1 MNSKQKYRRIEKQL
15 DWINIG
21 ANFVGALLTMFYFV
35 NVQFDYQQSM
45 KGGLWLNLVLMVL
58 ITVGLLALGGH
69 FSEKRLGPMR
79 AWYLQKGPDDVPPQ
93 EIQQLALNL
102 PITMLVTALSM
113 WLLAGVSFGLLS
125 MFSSFPSEL
134 DWSAFIWSFLG
145 IGVIAGPITAVIVYF
160 ANESVWSAVLP
171 DFFPEGSL
179 IETPAFRMT
188 VRRRMLI
195 LFVMV
200 LMPLLLLAALSYNQA
215 IEMAHAPEPLTMLPR
230 LLRLEIF
237 LVGVGLVES
246 VVLSSTL
253 GASLVKPLE
262 ALGKRMDA
270 VQQGDLQT
278 EMAVTSNDEIG
289 HLIAGFNTMVA
300 GLRQEEVIRRLFSLY
315 VTPEVAQHAIKHGAE
330 LGGQMTE
337 ATVLFSD
344 IRGFTSLSERMR
356 PASLLALL
364 NRYFDRMS
372 DVIVDHGGFVN
383 KFGGDSLLAVFGTP
397 LNPIEDHPCQAIQ
410 AAGEMLVTLERFNRE
425 QEGLGEPRIRIGIG
439 IATGPVVAG
448 NVGSTERLEYTVIG
462 DTVNLASR
470 LEEMTKD
477 LAPSIL
483 VSASTADLI
492 AGRLPLTPIDQIDI
506 RGKQAPVLVYAP
518 SM

>member
-15 DWINIG
+15 DWINVG
-21 ANFVGALLTMFYFV
+21 ANFIGALLTMFYFV
-35 NVQFDYQQSM
+35 NVQIDYQES
-45 KGGLWLNLVLMVL
+45 LVLSGWHNLILMIL
-58 ITVGLLALGGH
+58 ITMGLLALGSYFG
-69 FSEKRLGPMR
+69 EKCLSPMR
-79 AWYLQKGPDDVPPQ
+79 AWYFQKEPDEAPPQ
-93 EIQQLALNL
+93 RIQKLALNL
-102 PITMLVTALSM
+102 PINMMGVALGM
-113 WLLAGVSFGLLS
+113 WLLAGFSSGLFS
-125 MFSSFPSEL
+125 MFSSNSSEL
-134 DWSAFIWSFLG
+134 EWSAFIWLFLG

-160 ANESVWSAVLP
+160 ANERVWSAILP

-179 IETPAFRMT
+179 IETPAFQMT

-195 LFVMV
+195 LFVMA
-200 LMPLLLLAALSYNQA
+200 LMPLLLLAVLSYNQA
-215 IEMAHAPEPLTMLPR
+215 IEMAHAAQPLMMLPR

-237 LVGVGLVES
+237 LVGIGLVEAI
-246 VVLSSTL
+246 VLSSTL

-262 ALGKRMDA
+262 ALGRRMDA

-344 IRGFTSLSERMR
+344 IRGFTSLSERMQ

-383 KFGGDSLLAVFGTP
+383 KFGGDSLLAVFGAP

-410 AAGEMLVTLERFNRE
+410 AAGEMLVALERFNRE

-470 LEEMTKD
+470 LEEMTKN
-477 LAPSIL
+477 LEPSIL

-506 RGKQAPVLVYAP
+506 RGKQTPVLVYAP
-518 SM
+518 ST